1 MITVAA
7 GELTVAQPGQDHV
20 IVTVEVEMDEL
31 LEHRAAVI
39 AKLTGLNE
47 NTIINQALV
56 TGLLL
61 SLMEHCS

>member
-1 MITVAA
+1 
-7 GELTVAQPGQDHV
+7 VAQPGQDHV

-61 SLMEHCS
+61 QLMERCS